1 MSETQLTSASAIDR
15 ENPWPGLATFTE
27 EQAGLFYG
35 RDAEIRDLT
44 KRAERNPLT
53 VLFGQSGLGKSSLLQ
68 AGVFPR
74 LRAASYWP
82 IYLRLDHGPGAP
94 TPTEQIKALVQADTA
109 RAGSWT
115 KPGSAKPGESLWEFF
130 HHRDDRL
137 VSAAGK
143 TIVPVLVFDQFEE
156 LFTLGAGG
164 GVHERT
170 GGAGGK
176 PSLGKPRGAARGIV
190 GGDGGV

>member
-1 MSETQLTSASAIDR
+1 MPSVTNSPFTPAIDR
-15 ENPWPGLATFTE
+15 DNPWPGLASFTE
-27 EQAGLFYG
+27 ELRGFFFG
-35 RDAEIRDLT
+35 REKETDELVRLV
-44 KRAERNPLT
+44 RRNTLT

-82 IYLRLDHGPGAP
+82 IYVRLDHGPGAP
-94 TPTEQIKALVQADTA
+94 TPTEQIKSLVASDTA
-109 RAGSWT
+109 RAGTWT

-137 VSAAGK
+137 VSATGK

-156 LFTLGAGG
+156 LFTLGAGAG
-164 GVHERT
+164 AER
-170 GGAGGK
+170 ARAVAFMSELAELVENR
-176 PSLGKPRGAARGIV
+176 PS
-190 GGDGGV
+190 